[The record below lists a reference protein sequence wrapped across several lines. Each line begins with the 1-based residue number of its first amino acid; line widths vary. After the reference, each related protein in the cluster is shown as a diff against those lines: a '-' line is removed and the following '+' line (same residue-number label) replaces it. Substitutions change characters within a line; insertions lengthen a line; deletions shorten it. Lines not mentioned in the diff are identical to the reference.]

1 MITAGRGRPPARR
14 LGTAGW
20 IARQPARMR
29 VSGATAGPRTTVER
43 GPGALN
49 ELDGRRPRRRSLTR
63 VEGRTKWAAGRAA
76 YLAAML

>member
-14 LGTAGW
+14 LGVAGW
-20 IARQPARMR
+20 MARHPARMR
-29 VSGATAGPRTTVER
+29 VSGAISGPRSTVECEA
-43 GPGALN
+43 GALN